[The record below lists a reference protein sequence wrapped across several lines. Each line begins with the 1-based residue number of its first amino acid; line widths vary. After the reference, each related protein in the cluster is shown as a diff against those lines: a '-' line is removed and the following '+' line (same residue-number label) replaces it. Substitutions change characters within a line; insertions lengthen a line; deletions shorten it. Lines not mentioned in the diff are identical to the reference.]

1 MIKKQTKSKRLPS
14 LPTILFFVIFV
25 SLIIARFIEHFY
37 EVDLL
42 PDPPDWLRDILDAE

>member
-1 MIKKQTKSKRLPS
+1 MSKKKTKSKRLPS
-14 LPTILFFVIFV
+14 LPAILFYVIFV

-42 PDPPDWLRDILDAE
+42 PDPPDWLKGILDAE